1 MADFYATAR
10 SNYVKVK
17 DVEKAKESLRDYGN
31 TIHVHSTY
39 PEYIMIEGGCSGFL
53 TLCCDDDGEDQYLLW
68 RDWCLEHLVAGQTL
82 ILIYVGNEKLRYLA
96 AGAEVYTWDGRQ
108 LEVDLMNILTRGLR
122 DIGVSLDQVALPR
135 YTTIC
140 SWEPPTPHGNFA
152 DF

>member
-17 DVEKAKESLRDYGN
+17 DVEKAKQSLSDFGN

-39 PEYIMIEGGCSGFL
+39 PEYIMIEGGSSGFL
-53 TLCCDDDGEDQYLLW
+53 TWCQNDDGEEKCLLW

-108 LEVDLMNILTRGLR
+108 LEVDLMTILTRGLR
-122 DIGVSLDQVALPR
+122 DIGVSPDQVALPQ
-135 YTTIC
+135 YTTVC
-140 SWEPPTPHGNFA
+140 TWEPPTPHSNFA

>member
-31 TIHVHSTY
+31 TVHVHNTY
-39 PEYIMIEGGCSGFL
+39 PEYIMIEGGSSGFL
-53 TLCCDDDGEDQYLLW
+53 TWCQNDDGEEKCLLW

-108 LEVDLMNILTRGLR
+108 LEVDLMTILTRGLR
-122 DIGVSLDQVALPR
+122 DIGVSPDQVALPQ
-135 YTTIC
+135 YTTVC
-140 SWEPPTPHGNFA
+140 TWEPPTPHGNFA